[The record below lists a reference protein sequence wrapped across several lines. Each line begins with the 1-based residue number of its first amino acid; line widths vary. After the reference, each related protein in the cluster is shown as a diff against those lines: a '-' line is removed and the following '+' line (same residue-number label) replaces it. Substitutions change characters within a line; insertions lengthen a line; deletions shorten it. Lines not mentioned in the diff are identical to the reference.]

1 MELALLRHPPPTFS
15 SVFCIGPCQ
24 LALFEHVSTPD
35 LLLLRVD
42 TETRG
47 WVEEYVA
54 HERRVREVDV
64 LQGVHVQVLRYLCN
78 GALRCKGCDGDWPD
92 RESAAETTSAAGIA
106 MPTSVARRTTQ
117 PAPSGGDALAAP
129 TTSASRA
136 LQLSRRR
143 RWTGARSDWR
153 RASTISAIAPKASCP
168 WRQMAC
174 SC

>member
-54 HERRVREVDV
+54 HERRVREVDIRA
-64 LQGVHVQVLRYLCN
+64 GVHVQVLRYLTWPADGLVCADCN
-78 GALRCKGCDGDWPD
+78 ERCVLSDSVDGDYQFGWLCDTKMRCSGEYHEPG
-92 RESAAETTSAAGIA
+92 SACRARRSPSRWTAARFGWRRPFTTS
-106 MPTSVARRTTQ
+106 VE
-117 PAPSGGDALAAP
+117 
-129 TTSASRA
+129 
-136 LQLSRRR
+136 
-143 RWTGARSDWR
+143 
-153 RASTISAIAPKASCP
+153 
-168 WRQMAC
+168 AC
-174 SC
+174 L